1 MSEGNFLSDRR
12 HGYLK
17 VRRPLRGDADEDSS
31 RHRNDA
37 FQSSNFQQEATY
49 GDLRMNE
56 LDEAIGALQSEAEF
70 EATVAELGASGIDR
84 SRISF
89 LAREEMAASCAS
101 AVGCDITQ
109 LPRVAIGLGDD
120 RQQVR
125 TLATSLA
132 ATVASLAGAGAALA
146 ATGGAVAPAVLA
158 ALASGGSV
166 GGLTALFGHR
176 YETKVHEWVE
186 RQVMNG
192 GIVLIVH
199 PATVEQLNTATEVL
213 RRHCAEN
220 VVISTQA
227 FQ

>member
-1 MSEGNFLSDRR
+1 
-12 HGYLK
+12 
-17 VRRPLRGDADEDSS
+17 
-31 RHRNDA
+31 
-37 FQSSNFQQEATY
+37 
-49 GDLRMNE
+49 MNE

-89 LAREEMAASCAS
+89 LAREELAASCAS
-101 AVGCDITQ
+101 VVGCDITQ

-166 GGLTALFGHR
+166 GGLMALFGHR

-199 PATVEQLNTATEVL
+199 PATLEQLNTATEVL
-213 RRHCAEN
+213 RRHCAKN

>member
-1 MSEGNFLSDRR
+1 
-12 HGYLK
+12 
-17 VRRPLRGDADEDSS
+17 
-31 RHRNDA
+31 
-37 FQSSNFQQEATY
+37 
-49 GDLRMNE
+49 MNE

-70 EATVAELGASGIDR
+70 EAAVAELGASGIDR

-89 LAREEMAASCAS
+89 LAREEIAASCAG

-146 ATGGAVAPAVLA
+146 TGGAAAPAVLA
-158 ALASGGSV
+158 ALVSGGSV

-186 RQVMNG
+186 QQVMNG
-192 GIVLIVH
+192 GIILIVH
-199 PATVEQLNTATEVL
+199 PATVEQLDTATKVL
-213 RRHCAEN
+213 RRHCGEN